1 MLNNLK
7 TLLLFY
13 ALFLPLL
20 SLLPTSAAER
30 VSIRPSS
37 ALRIIFQQLDKTYL
51 TPMGKNFQETIK
63 QEPDVFE
70 KIKGS
75 GLHSSH
81 SAENLSRMKT

>member
-1 MLNNLK
+1 MLNDLK

-13 ALFLPLL
+13 ALFLSLL
-20 SLLPTSAAER
+20 SLLPTSAAEK

-37 ALRIIFQQLDKTYL
+37 ALRTIFQQLDKTYL

-70 KIKGS
+70 KKPGQVFI
-75 GLHSSH
+75 LHI
-81 SAENLSRMKT
+81 MPKTCQE